1 MDIEEKNIKLKIDIE
16 DKIIEEDL
24 QKIDVVVNN
33 LLTNSITYVDT
44 RAIIN
49 IVFKNNILTIENSCE
64 YISEENMER
73 IFKPFYKL
81 DFSRKRKYGGTGLG
95 LSIVKNI
102 LDLLQY
108 LYKVRFDKERGF
120 FIFQINFK

>member
-1 MDIEEKNIKLKIDIE
+1 
-16 DKIIEEDL
+16 
-24 QKIDVVVNN
+24 
-33 LLTNSITYVDT
+33 
-44 RAIIN
+44 
-49 IVFKNNILTIENSCE
+49 
-64 YISEENMER
+64 MER